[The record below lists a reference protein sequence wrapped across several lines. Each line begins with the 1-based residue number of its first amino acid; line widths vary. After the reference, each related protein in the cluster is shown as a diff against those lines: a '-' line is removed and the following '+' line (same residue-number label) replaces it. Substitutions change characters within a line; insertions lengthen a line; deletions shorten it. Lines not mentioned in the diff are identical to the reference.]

1 MNAIDLLKKKVKGCY
16 GLVEFAYQ
24 GKDGNIDPYF
34 HEDGT
39 YSYLLYFDGHEKMV
53 YSIEDVMNTP
63 FILGKSLYD
72 LKNDVDLKVID

>member
-1 MNAIDLLKKKVKGCY
+1 MSVIDLLKKKVKDCY
-16 GLVEFAYQ
+16 GLVEFTYQ

-39 YSYLLYFDGHEKMV
+39 YSYLLYFDGYEKTV
-53 YSIEDVMNTP
+53 YSIEDVMNTR

-72 LKNDVDLKVID
+72 LKNDVDLKVTD